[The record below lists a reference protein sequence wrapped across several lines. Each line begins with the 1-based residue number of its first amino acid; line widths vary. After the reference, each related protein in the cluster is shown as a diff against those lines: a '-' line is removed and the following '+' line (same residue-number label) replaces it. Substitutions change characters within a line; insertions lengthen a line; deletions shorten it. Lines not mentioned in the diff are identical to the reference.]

1 MLEENNHGYQ
11 TFLQKN
17 TRQQNIN
24 ILPKT
29 RKELMC
35 IGKHGAW
42 HPPPSVCNC
51 IHFGWLPL
59 SPVAHILNGWP
70 INSWS
75 WCCFTWS
82 NNYKSVQLY
91 GKHNNLI
98 SHLTFFF
105 RRKTQK
111 WSSVQERKLKCVT
124 RYNLIYWYLIKSK
137 SQGLPCSSNTFN
149 HIIFALVK
157 TILKHLKMALSNNT
171 QKNIFSVFD

>member
-1 MLEENNHGYQ
+1 
-11 TFLQKN
+11 
-17 TRQQNIN
+17 
-24 ILPKT
+24 
-29 RKELMC
+29 MC

-42 HPPPSVCNC
+42 HPPPSVCSC
-51 IHFGWLPL
+51 MHFGWLHL

-82 NNYKSVQLY
+82 NNYSQFSCMANTTIWF
-91 GKHNNLI
+91 HI
-98 SHLTFFF
+98 WFFF
-105 RRKTQK
+105 FF
-111 WSSVQERKLKCVT
+111 QEKNTEMIQCSWKKVKVCDKIW
-124 RYNLIYWYLIKSK
+124 LIYWYLIKSK

-157 TILKHLKMALSNNT
+157 TILKHLKMASSNNT